1 VYICVFM
8 TCYTSYC
15 FCDILTDPQKK
26 KEKTN
31 GTGKISFIH
40 LNKTTKQVSNVQR
53 ARTHTH
59 SHTHTHTV
67 FMQNDFCSSP
77 QEHMT

>member
-1 VYICVFM
+1 MIVVFYTVKIVRICVFM

-15 FCDILTDPQKK
+15 ICDILTEPRKK

-40 LNKTTKQVSNVQR
+40 LNKITKQISNV
-53 ARTHTH
+53 
-59 SHTHTHTV
+59 
-67 FMQNDFCSSP
+67 
-77 QEHMT
+77 